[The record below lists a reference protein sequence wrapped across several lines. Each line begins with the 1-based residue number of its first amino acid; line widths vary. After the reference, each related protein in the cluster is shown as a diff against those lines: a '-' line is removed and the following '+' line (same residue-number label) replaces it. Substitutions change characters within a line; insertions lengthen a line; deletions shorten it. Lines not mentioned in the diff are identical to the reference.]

1 MNNLQRRAARIAE
14 EAKAETRY
22 VSGTEPKKLAEVR
35 PIGNSKRNRDTGQ
48 FVLDQLKNSLSGEK

>member
-1 MNNLQRRAARIAE
+1 MNNLQRRAAKIAE

-35 PIGNSKRNRDTGQ
+35 RIGNSKRNRDKGKST
-48 FVLDQLKNSLSGEK
+48 LDLLRESFNE

>member
-35 PIGNSKRNRDTGQ
+35 PIGNSKRNRDKGKST
-48 FVLDQLKNSLSGEK
+48 LKELSESFSE

>member
-22 VSGTEPKKLAEVR
+22 ISGTEPKKLAEVR
-35 PIGNSKRNRDTGQ
+35 PIGNSKRNRDTARSTIES
-48 FVLDQLKNSLSGEK
+48 LRESLK